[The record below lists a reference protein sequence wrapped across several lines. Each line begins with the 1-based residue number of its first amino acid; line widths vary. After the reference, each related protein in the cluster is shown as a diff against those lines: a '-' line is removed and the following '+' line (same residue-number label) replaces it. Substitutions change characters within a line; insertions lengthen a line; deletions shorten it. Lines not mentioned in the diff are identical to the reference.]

1 MQETQVKKVAKGQ
14 TRTGQGRWHRGL
26 MAVCALALAL
36 GWAIHPSSSYSAGAD
51 DPPPPPVAGDPWQAL
66 NRESYARGMWL
77 DDVLVGPVARTYRRI
92 TPGPA
97 RRGLSNAVRN
107 LREPNTALN
116 ALLQGRPKVAIKA
129 AARFLANSTVG
140 VLGLIDVAGKAGLTS
155 EPADLG
161 QTLGRFGVKPGPYI
175 YVPVIGP
182 TNLRDGAGAI
192 LTLSLDPVSQA
203 TGGSGSDFGL
213 GRSFIRGL
221 DARAEAEEALAAI
234 EGEATDP
241 YATIRSAYFQVR
253 EAAVRAATGAEEA
266 LPEFDDPEPDFSSG
280 GGGSDVDPAGTPNA
294 LLY

>member
-1 MQETQVKKVAKGQ
+1 MPETQLN
-14 TRTGQGRWHRGL
+14 QGRPRPDTGSKARLQRGML
-26 MAVCALALAL
+26 AGCALTLAL
-36 GWAIHPSSSYSAGAD
+36 GWAVYPALSYSAGPD
-51 DPPPPPVAGDPWQAL
+51 DPPPPAEGDPWQGL
-66 NRESYARGMWL
+66 NRESYARGVWL
-77 DDVLVGPVARTYRRI
+77 DHVLVGPVARTYRRF

-116 ALLQGRPKVAIKA
+116 ALLQGRPKVALKA
-129 AARFLANSTVG
+129 AARFLTNSTVG
-140 VLGLIDVAGKAGLTS
+140 VLGLVDVAGKAGLTS

-161 QTLGRFGVKPGPYI
+161 QTLGRFGVKSGPYI

-182 TNLRDGAGAI
+182 TNLRDGVGAI

-203 TGGSGSDFGL
+203 TGGPGTDFAL
-213 GRSFIRGL
+213 GRGFIRGL
-221 DARAEAEEALAAI
+221 DARSEAEEALAAI

-253 EAAVRAATGAEEA
+253 DAAVRAATGAEEA
-266 LPEFDDPEPDFSSG
+266 LPEFDDPAPEPETG
-280 GGGSDVDPAGTPNA
+280 GGGSEVDPAGTPNT